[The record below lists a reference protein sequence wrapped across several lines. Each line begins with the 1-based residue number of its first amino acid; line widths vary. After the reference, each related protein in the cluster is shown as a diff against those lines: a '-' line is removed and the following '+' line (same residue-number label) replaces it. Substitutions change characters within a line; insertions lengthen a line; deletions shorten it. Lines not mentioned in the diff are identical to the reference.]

1 MGVSKMIRR
10 LSALFGRSSAVFSA
24 PGSTGHDEQQLAAA
38 ALLVEVATIDANFD
52 DQERQR
58 IIDFV
63 RSRFSL
69 SDAEATAL
77 LEAAQSEVDGAIQL
91 YAFTSAIKNGFS
103 YEERVALMESLWEVV
118 FADGKADPFE
128 DQLMR
133 RIGGLICVTD
143 RDRGLARK
151 RVTTRHR

>member
-1 MGVSKMIRR
+1 MIRA
-10 LSALFGRSSAVFSA
+10 LSALFGHSSDMFGASGRAGF
-24 PGSTGHDEQQLAAA
+24 DEQQLAAA
-38 ALLVEVATIDANFD
+38 ALLVEVATVDARFD
-52 DQERQR
+52 DSERRR

-69 SDAEATAL
+69 SETEASAL
-77 LEAAQSEVDGAIQL
+77 LDAAQAQVEGATQL

-103 YEERVALMESLWEVV
+103 YEDRVALIETLWEVV
-118 FADGKADPFE
+118 YADGKADPFE

-151 RVTTRHR
+151 KVAARYR

>member
-1 MGVSKMIRR
+1 MIRS
-10 LSALFGRSSAVFSA
+10 LSALFGQSANIFADSNRSGFN
-24 PGSTGHDEQQLAAA
+24 EQQLAAA
-38 ALLVEVATIDANFD
+38 ALLVEVATVDARFD
-52 DQERQR
+52 ASERQR

-69 SDAEATAL
+69 SETEAKAL
-77 LEAAQSEVDGAIQL
+77 LDAAQAEVKGATQL

-103 YEERVALMESLWEVV
+103 YDDRVALIETLWEVV
-118 FADGKADPFE
+118 YADGKADPFE
-128 DQLMR
+128 NQLMR

-151 RVTTRHR
+151 KVLARCG